1 MNAYQIVVL
10 LFAVT
15 MVAAIALVRGAD
27 LRAKRRHFDDIE
39 QRKKRIRWPAAH

>member
-1 MNAYQIVVL
+1 MNVYQVVVL
-10 LFAVT
+10 LFVVS

-27 LRAKRRHFDDIE
+27 LRAKRRFDEIE